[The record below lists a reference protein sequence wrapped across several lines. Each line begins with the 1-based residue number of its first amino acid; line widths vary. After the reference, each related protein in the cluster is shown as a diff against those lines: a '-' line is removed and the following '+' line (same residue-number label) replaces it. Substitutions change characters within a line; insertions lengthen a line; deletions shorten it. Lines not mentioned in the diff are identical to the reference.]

1 MPAIKSAARTAR
13 QIITT
18 TRVIASARLLGPR
31 AGLRSRR
38 DGALQ
43 CALEIDR
50 LQTTRPIHEC
60 IAIGLRR
67 LDRALADHS
76 ATAPRGEL
84 EPPFPHGC
92 ALALATHS
100 PRRINVAVFVPDLA
114 REFVKE
120 FAHVRTTPRMACQL
134 RSRYR
139 RVPRDK
145 GLGLDHQH
153 RGGTAWPEILCISRS
168 TRKTQIAR
176 SVSTARSSDGS
187 TRTPRCQGWS
197 TT

>member
-1 MPAIKSAARTAR
+1 PVCLRDGREWRRRSYRKL
-13 QIITT
+13 Q
-18 TRVIASARLLGPR
+18 
-31 AGLRSRR
+31 GLRHDARARSRAR
-38 DGALQ
+38 GA
-43 CALEIDR
+43 ALRGDTPPRGHLRCVRAAVLRHTGRSHLRPAEDR
-50 LQTTRPIHEC
+50 GCRASGRPAGMGA
-60 IAIGLRR
+60 IALRR
-67 LDRALADHS
+67 LDRALADDP

-139 RVPRDK
+139 RAPRDK
-145 GLGLDHQH
+145 GLGWDHQH
-153 RGGTAWPEILCISRS
+153 RGGTAWPEILCTSRS
-168 TRKTQIAR
+168 T
-176 SVSTARSSDGS
+176 
-187 TRTPRCQGWS
+187 
-197 TT
+197 